1 MAMKDFHRISCQLE
15 LPFLETKQI
24 HLRNIFKALKNHF
37 GLINDSKQ
45 IFIDL
50 GSGTGQVIIYS
61 AINYGIR
68 SVGLEIDPI
77 LIKETKKSI
86 RLLKEENR
94 KKKKVLNKIRLMYG
108 DFYAHNLKKYDFIY
122 IYSLPT
128 MQKYL
133 KHVLQTAK
141 GGAIIISHMYPLK
154 SLTQY
159 LEFKLKLEHN
169 KENQDISTY
178 FYRRI

>member
-1 MAMKDFHRISCQLE
+1 MKDFRRLSSQLD

-24 HLRNIFKALKNHF
+24 HLINIFKALKNNF
-37 GLINDSKQ
+37 GLINDSTQ

-61 AINYGIR
+61 TINYGIR
-68 SVGLEIDPI
+68 SVGIEIDPI
-77 LIKETKKSI
+77 LIKEAKKSI

-94 KKKKVLNKIRLMYG
+94 KKKKVLHKITLIHG
-108 DFYAHNLKKYDFIY
+108 DLYSYNLKNYDFIY

-133 KHVLQTAK
+133 KHVFQTAK

-154 SLTQY
+154 GLTKY
-159 LEFKLKLEHN
+159 LEFKFKLKHN
-169 KENQDISTY
+169 KKNQEMSTF

>member
-1 MAMKDFHRISCQLE
+1 MYEKEFNKFYSQID
-15 LPFLETKQI
+15 LPFQETKQI
-24 HLRNIFKALKNHF
+24 YLEKIFKTLEREFDLRKN
-37 GLINDSKQ
+37 SKQ

-50 GSGTGQVIIYS
+50 GSGNGQVIIHS
-61 AINYGIR
+61 AIYYGIR
-68 SVGLEIDPI
+68 SIGIEIDPI
-77 LIKETKKSI
+77 LIKEAKKSI
-86 RLLKEENR
+86 RLLKQGNIFE
-94 KKKKVLNKIRLMYG
+94 KKVLRKITLIHG
-108 DFYAHNLKKYDFIY
+108 DFYAHNLKNYDFIY

-133 KHVLQTAK
+133 NHVFQTAK
-141 GGAIIISHMYPLK
+141 GGAIIISQMYPLK

-169 KENQDISTY
+169 KENQETSTF